1 VKRGTVA
8 GSASVLTLAWAVACA
23 FVYRRAFGRR
33 YIDPRMNSPDD
44 FGAVHETLD
53 VRTADGVGLAAW
65 YLPGS
70 LPAAIVV
77 SGGYRGRAGDVLG
90 ISAALQRAG
99 FHVAVYGWRGTP
111 GSEPAAHTLG
121 VYERNDLKAVIE
133 ALAARLGP
141 IPIGLLGYSMG
152 GAVSISVAA
161 DDPRVGAVCTDSAFA
176 DPTELIGD
184 RVHSALRIPAA
195 LVMTPVAA
203 VFARRTG
210 ARLSDFRPVWVVGRI
225 APRPILLIHGEEDA
239 SVPVRHAQLLFDAAG
254 EPKELWRLPGVG
266 HVGAYFADRDKYV
279 RRVTAFFRTALGG
292 RPFPAAAP
300 EHRDNPLSA
309 SNITN

>member
-1 VKRGTVA
+1 VA
-8 GSASVLTLAWAVACA
+8 GSASVLALAWAAACA
-23 FVYRRAFGRR
+23 FVYRRAFGHP
-33 YIDPRMNSPDD
+33 YIDPRMTTPDD
-44 FGAVHETLD
+44 FGAPHETLD

-90 ISAALQRAG
+90 ISAALQRIG

-111 GSEPAAHTLG
+111 GSEAAAHTLG
-121 VYERNDLKAVIE
+121 VYERNDLKAVID
-133 ALAARLGP
+133 ALGARLGAVP
-141 IPIGLLGYSMG
+141 VGLLGYSMG

-195 LVMTPVAA
+195 LVLTPVTA

-225 APRPILLIHGEEDA
+225 APRPVLVVHGEEDA
-239 SVPVRHAQLLFDAAG
+239 TVPVRHAQLLFDAAG
-254 EPKELWRLPGVG
+254 EPKELWRLPAVG
-266 HVGAYFADRDKYV
+266 HVGAYFADRAEYI
-279 RRVTAFFRTALGG
+279 RRVTGFFSEALLGS
-292 RPFPAAAP
+292 AAEA
-300 EHRDNPLSA
+300 RA
-309 SNITN
+309 TG

>member
-1 VKRGTVA
+1 MRRAGTVA
-8 GSASVLTLAWAVACA
+8 GSASILTLAWAAACA

-33 YIDPRMNSPDD
+33 FIDPRMNTPDD
-44 FGAVHETLD
+44 YGAEHETLD
-53 VRTADGVGLAAW
+53 VVTADGVRLAAW
-65 YLPGS
+65 YLPGR

-90 ISAALQRAG
+90 ISASLQRAG

-133 ALAARLGP
+133 ALASRLGP
-141 IPIGLLGYSMG
+141 VPIGLLGYSMG

-161 DDPRVGAVCTDSAFA
+161 DDERVRAVCTDSAFA
-176 DPTELIGD
+176 DPTELIGE
-184 RVHSALRIPAA
+184 RVHSALRVPAA

-203 VFARRTG
+203 LFARRTG

-225 APRPILLIHGEEDA
+225 SPRPLLLIHGEEDET
-239 SVPVRHAQLLFDAAG
+239 VPVRHAQLLFDAAG
-254 EPKELWRLPGVG
+254 EPKQLWRLPGVG
-266 HVGAYFADRDKYV
+266 HVGAYFADRPEYV
-279 RRVTAFFRTALGG
+279 RRVTAFFSDALGG
-292 RPFPAAAP
+292 APYPRAAP
-300 EHRDNPLSA
+300 ARARAGSH
-309 SNITN
+309 